1 MCLVKGVS
9 VCDMWYFCVCGMR
22 VWYVCV
28 CGMCVFVVCV
38 LKTNFSTT
46 HTFKLDFNRKKI
58 FGFAKNFQF
67 YFTKTGN
74 ALKYL
79 EIL

>member
-1 MCLVKGVS
+1 MVKSVS
-9 VCDMWYFCVCGMR
+9 VCDCVCDM
-22 VWYVCV
+22 WYVCV